1 VEQFMNVGGAANVDG
16 GVAVSVCVLPCSL
29 VFPQ

>member
-1 VEQFMNVGGAANVDG
+1 VEQFLNVGGAANVDG
-16 GVAVSVCVLPCSL
+16 GVVVSVCVLPGSL